1 VVVLSETRCER
12 CERSPGSSVV
22 FRHWTIVATNS
33 SGESR
38 VFEPTPGLNRDLDE
52 ASARAFASDGGEV
65 RYRCRLF
72 PDCPPGVGG
81 VDRLADGPLP

>member
-1 VVVLSETRCER
+1 M
-12 CERSPGSSVV
+12 
-22 FRHWTIVATNS
+22 
-33 SGESR
+33 
-38 VFEPTPGLNRDLDE
+38 FEPTPGLNRDLDE